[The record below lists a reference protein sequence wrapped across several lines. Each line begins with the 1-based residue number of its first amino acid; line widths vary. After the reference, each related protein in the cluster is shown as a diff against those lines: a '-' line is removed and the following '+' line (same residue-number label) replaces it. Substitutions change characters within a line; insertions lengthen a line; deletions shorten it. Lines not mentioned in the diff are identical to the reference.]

1 MSCGEPCQKSAHMAS
16 EFSGRQLAT
25 GRRGDTGRRE
35 AVDSRVTSRV
45 VYSHSSTSSSDV
57 VYAVSTGRGVRSRAI
72 RRRRRARSPDPPRR
86 PAPAVRAA
94 HGPPQAPPVPGRAA
108 AGPARGARG
117 APVLPPFLLLF
128 LITVRLH
135 EKLYRYRSIDYRPAG
150 TVNRGARAEGAR
162 RAGRIRTRR

>member
-25 GRRGDTGRRE
+25 GRRRDTGRRE

-57 VYAVSTGRGVRSRAI
+57 VYAVSTGRGRSGAPRFRPAAE
-72 RRRRRARSPDPPRR
+72 RDPPRR

-94 HGPPQAPPVPGRAA
+94 HGPPAPPVPGRAA